1 MAKACLCKAETMIKR
16 KQSLKAI
23 ITVSSGVAV
32 PKTSPMWHSHMLKW
46 RAIARR
52 LIKLCPTVE
61 SSSLATWPLHTRVL
75 KELKRAEL

>member
-1 MAKACLCKAETMIKR
+1 MQETAKTGLGAAEKVIKR

-23 ITVSSGVAV
+23 ITISSVVAI

-52 LIKLCPTVE
+52 LIKLCPSVG
-61 SSSLATWPLHTRVL
+61 SRSLATWPLH
-75 KELKRAEL
+75 KGPQGAQEG